1 MALTD
6 GLQLP
11 FGIQPVN
18 PVPVDS
24 WSGPYYAPT
33 EISGLTAANAT
44 IPSAARFPSMEVRL
58 VINGNSAK
66 YWYYSGITDSDLV
79 LFSGGSGGSSTGNSV
94 SDPLENG
101 VLVSDGTTTGITAT
115 NILEVDPEGVVKFNT
130 TSPTG
135 LTGNTVTVSFD
146 KTIGAAYYFDYW
158 VTETSSGA
166 SRSGTVLAVWKN
178 TSAEYTDT
186 STPDI
191 LGSTLGISFSVAINE
206 PNIELTTEITSGTWD
221 IIIGTRAI

>member
-1 MALTD
+1 MGLTD

-24 WSGPYYAPT
+24 WSGPYTGTSEA
-33 EISGLTAANAT
+33 TAVVNANAA

-58 VINGNSAK
+58 IINGLSSK
-66 YWYYSGITDSDLV
+66 YWYYSGITDSDLL
-79 LFSGGSGGSSTGNSV
+79 LFSGGGGSSSGNSV

-115 NILEVDPEGVVKFNT
+115 EILEVDSEGVVKFNT
-130 TSPTG
+130 VSPTG
-135 LTGNTVTVSFD
+135 LTSNTVIVSFD
-146 KTIGAAYYFDYW
+146 KTIGSAYYFDYW
-158 VTETSSGA
+158 VTETSSG
-166 SRSGTVLAVWKN
+166 STRSGTVLAVWKN
-178 TSAEYTDT
+178 TTVEYSDT

-206 PNIELTTEITSGTWD
+206 PNIELTTLITSGNWD
-221 IIIGTRAI
+221 IKIGTRAI

>member
-1 MALTD
+1 MGLTD

-33 EISGLTAANAT
+33 EVSGLTAANAA
-44 IPSAARFPSMEVRL
+44 IPTAARFPSMEVRL
-58 VINGNSAK
+58 ILAGVSTK
-66 YWYYSGITDSDLV
+66 YWYYSGVTDADLV
-79 LFSGGSGGSSTGNSV
+79 LFSGGGGSATGNSV
-94 SDPLENG
+94 SDPIENG
-101 VLVSDGTTTGITAT
+101 VLISDGTATGITAT
-115 NILEVDPEGVVKFNT
+115 DILEIDPDGVVKLNT
-130 TSPTG
+130 VSPTG
-135 LTGNTVTVSFD
+135 LTSNTAIVSFD
-146 KTIGAAYYFDYW
+146 KTIGSAYYFDYW

-178 TSAEYTDT
+178 TTVEFNDT

-191 LGSTLGISFSVAINE
+191 FGSTLDISFSVAIND
-206 PNIELTTEITSGTWD
+206 PNIELTAIITSGTWD
-221 IIIGTRAI
+221 IKIGTRAI

>member
-33 EISGLTAANAT
+33 EVSGLTAANAA

-79 LFSGGSGGSSTGNSV
+79 LFSGGGGTGDVTN
-94 SDPLENG
+94 P
-101 VLVSDGTTTGITAT
+101 VSDGVIISDGTPGGISAT
-115 NILEVDPEGVVKFNT
+115 DILKVDSEGVVIFNT
-130 TSPTG
+130 VSPTG
-135 LTGNTVTVSFD
+135 LTGNTVVTSFV
-146 KTIGAAYYFDYW
+146 KTIGSAYYFDYY
-158 VTETSSGA
+158 VEEVNTSA
-166 SRSGTVLAVWKN
+166 SRSGTVTVVWKG
-178 TSAEYTDT
+178 TTAEFVDT

-191 LGSTLGISFSVAINE
+191 LGSTLGIGFSVAISD
-206 PNIELTTEITSGTWD
+206 PNIQLTAIITSGTWD
-221 IIIGTRAI
+221 IKIGTRAI

>member
-1 MALTD
+1 MGLTD

-33 EISGLTAANAT
+33 EVSGLTAANTA

-58 VINGNSAK
+58 IIDGISAK

-79 LFSGGSGGSSTGNSV
+79 LFSGGGGTGGNV
-94 SDPLENG
+94 TNPITNG
-101 VLVSDGTTTGITAT
+101 VLVSDGTSTGISAT
-115 NILEVDPEGVVKFNT
+115 EILKVTPEGVVQFNT
-130 TSPTG
+130 VSPTG

-146 KTIGAAYYFDYW
+146 KTIGVAYYFDYW

-206 PNIELTTEITSGTWD
+206 PNIELTTVITSGTWD